1 MKYIGFFLIHD
12 AHVQNSTS
20 SSLGEYQTSDGMEVA
35 IQTLY
40 VLDHF
45 KQRE

>member
-1 MKYIGFFLIHD
+1 MFKTVLHHI
-12 AHVQNSTS
+12 
-20 SSLGEYQTSDGMEVA
+20 GEYQTSDGMEVA

-40 VLDHF
+40 ALDHF